1 MPVKRT
7 VSKKKVTLD
16 EDALAETTEQY
27 LTVKGQAEDFAKRQ
41 RTLRDRLVDYIEQ
54 FGEEDADGH
63 ILLDLPAEIDGFGAL
78 KWEKRVSRALSEDD
92 AEALLKRKRLL
103 KECQTTITVLDES
116 KIEALFF
123 EGKIT
128 EAEWDE
134 MFPAKE
140 VRALKTVK
148 A

>member
-63 ILLDLPAEIDGFGAL
+63 

>member
-7 VSKKKVTLD
+7 VSKKKATLD
-16 EDALAETTEQY
+16 EAALAETAEQY

-41 RTLRDRLVDYIEQ
+41 KTLRDRLVDYIEQ
-54 FGEEDADGH
+54 FGEEDSDGH
-63 ILLDLPAEIDGFGAL
+63 IFLDLPVEIDGFSAL
-78 KWEKRVSRALSEDD
+78 KWEKRVSRNLAADE
-92 AEALLKRKRLL
+92 AEVLLKKKRLL
-103 KECQTTITVLDES
+103 TSCQTTITVLDES

-128 EAEWDE
+128 EEEWDE